1 MNKLKGK
8 MRERG
13 VTQADLARA
22 IGITPQA
29 LNAKLNGRSSFT
41 VPEAQK
47 ITEFLGLENPSEI
60 FFTRVS

>member
-8 MRERG
+8 MREKG
-13 VTQADLARA
+13 VTQADLAGA
-22 IGITPQA
+22 IGITLQA

-47 ITEFLGLENPSEI
+47 ITEFLELDNPTEI
-60 FFTRVS
+60 FFTKMS

>member
-8 MRERG
+8 MREKE
-13 VTQADLARA
+13 VTQADLAKA

-47 ITEFLGLENPSEI
+47 IAEFLSLENPSEI
-60 FFTRVS
+60 FFTQVS